1 MSDDTRIEAGARA
14 EAQARAIEAPSP
26 MEMRDPG
33 MRAELMRA
41 IIWVSVVLAIVL
53 LYVLAQPLLLI
64 VGGLVFAAMLDGG
77 ARLLG
82 RVLPI
87 GRGWRVALVA
97 VLALIFLVGVI
108 FYAGLTLVSQFT
120 ALKTL
125 VLAQVTR
132 VEGWATQLGVMP
144 PGGAG
149 GGIGELGKQ
158 LMGSLGQ
165 LTSAVGTALG
175 GVTSGAMIVV
185 LGLFFA
191 AEPRIYERGLAWLIP
206 EDKRAAF
213 FETSRDMA
221 STLRRLMAGRLF
233 GMAFEG
239 VVVAITLSIVGV
251 PFALLLGVITGL
263 LAFLPNIGA
272 IVSGAL
278 TILVG
283 FSAGSTT
290 GFLAIGVYVIV
301 QILDGYIVV
310 PIVARRAVDLAP
322 ALVLGMQLLLGA
334 LFGLLGLM
342 FADPIVAMTKVAL
355 ERRSGIDPK
364 EDQKSK
370 PTGTLRQ

>member
-1 MSDDTRIEAGARA
+1 MSDTMSRADATNQA

-33 MRAELMRA
+33 MRRELTRA
-41 IIWVSVVLAIVL
+41 IIWVSVILSVVL

-87 GRGWRVALVA
+87 ARGWRIALVA
-97 VLALIFLVGVI
+97 ILALIFLLGVS
-108 FYAGLTLVSQFT
+108 FYAGMTLVSEFQ

-125 VLAQVTR
+125 VLSQVTR
-132 VEGWATQLGVMP
+132 VEGWAMQLGVLP
-144 PGGAG
+144 KGGGGAG
-149 GGIGELGKQ
+149 GLGEIGKQ

-165 LTSAVGTALG
+165 LTTAVGTALG
-175 GVTSGAMIVV
+175 GITSGAMIVV

-191 AEPRIYERGLAWLIP
+191 AEPRLYERGLAWLIP
-206 EDKRAAF
+206 EDKRAGF
-213 FETSRDMA
+213 FETTRDMA
-221 STLRRLMAGRLF
+221 RTLRRLMAGRLV
-233 GMAFEG
+233 GMAAEG
-239 VVVAITLSIVGV
+239 VFIWLALSIVGV
-251 PFALLLGVITGL
+251 PFALLLGIITGI

-290 GFLAIGVYVIV
+290 GLLAIGVYVLV
-301 QILDGYIVV
+301 QIFDGYVVV
-310 PIVARRAVDLAP
+310 PIVARRAVDLPP
-322 ALVLGMQLLLGA
+322 ALVLGMQLILGA

-342 FADPIVAMTKVAL
+342 FADPIVAMAKVAL
-355 ERRSGIDPK
+355 ERKSGIDPETEK
-364 EDQKSK
+364 A
-370 PTGTLRQ
+370 